1 MSNSDL
7 TTPSESGE
15 VVLPQR
21 ERGYGSNQAMA
32 RLMTMI
38 AESPGTA
45 MVVVGAR
52 S

>member
-15 VVLPQR
+15 VVLLQR

-38 AESPGTA
+38 AESPRTA